1 MRYADDSCRS
11 IEPCK
16 RIWCASGGAR
26 CTEGR
31 RAPTLV
37 ATRLSL
43 SQRGEP
49 GVNCLN
55 DYRSFSDG
63 GGDPL
68 HRPGAHVTNGEDAGE
83 AGLKDVVRCG
93 GIRAAILSCQDEAA
107 VVQSHG
113 LFEPSGAG
121 IRTDHD

>member
-1 MRYADDSCRS
+1 MPFEARGAMDRS
-11 IEPCK
+11 AFPNVLAFQE

-43 SQRGEP
+43 SERGES
-49 GVNCLN
+49 GVNRLN

-68 HRPGAHVTNGEDAGE
+68 HRPGAHVTNGEDAG
-83 AGLKDVVRCG
+83 
-93 GIRAAILSCQDEAA
+93 
-107 VVQSHG
+107 
-113 LFEPSGAG
+113 
-121 IRTDHD
+121 